1 MRKTIFETL
10 AASVVGLATIFVFL
24 AVLGWCEDHP
34 LLTVAGV
41 LVSLGLA
48 FRHELKI
55 MGGVKK

>member
-10 AASVVGLATIFVFL
+10 AASVAMLILVFVGLWL
-24 AVLGWCEDHP
+24 LGWCEDHP

-48 FRHELKI
+48 FRHEIKLT
-55 MGGVKK
+55 GRG

>member
-10 AASVVGLATIFVFL
+10 AASVVGLAVIFGFL
-24 AVLGWCEDHP
+24 WLLGWCEDHP

-48 FRHELKI
+48 FRHELKL
-55 MGGVKK
+55 MGRG